1 MFNLKIEQ
9 LKEKMDLE
17 KKDALDVKQAQEV
30 FQSGLTFQKIEIED
44 NHLSEFNEFNK
55 NWDKKMN
62 QFFAHSTLMRL
73 ELDSKH
79 ETECDQMRKKMGKN
93 MGEHPKWSS
102 EILNFKRIQNQL
114 SNQKE

>member
-1 MFNLKIEQ
+1 
-9 LKEKMDLE
+9 MDLE

-62 QFFAHSTLMRL
+62 
-73 ELDSKH
+73 
-79 ETECDQMRKKMGKN
+79 
-93 MGEHPKWSS
+93 
-102 EILNFKRIQNQL
+102 
-114 SNQKE
+114 